1 MVTDARSAYLNT
13 TNNYLKYQIIVD
25 EVAVDTENNTS
36 TINIRVEA
44 WRTDSNVTD
53 LEGYCTVKV
62 DGDPGVG
69 AQGWA
74 RGEKEIGYYT
84 DTEVY
89 NISEEAALVVP
100 HKSDGTKKI
109 YVEASCTWWYSQDD
123 MAFDSD
129 YQGFYVELTNIPVS
143 PTYNVV
149 IIPVSVTESTINA
162 TVKSKYNS
170 NEWYYSTDGG
180 TNWTQFSAAEGKEQS
195 VTITGLSPSTTYNV
209 KAKAKR
215 VRSTWTPIMDE
226 SAVYEIKTAGI
237 PIAPALARRIT
248 LYDQTDT
255 NFGTNGLGSLI
266 EAFSC
271 KVTEELNGSF
281 ELEMEYPVDGRHFAD
296 IDFGRVITANPNQY
310 TGPQPFRIYAISKP
324 HNGRVTINAAHI
336 SYDLSGYT
344 VAPFS
349 TSSLSGVFENL
360 RNNSDVECPFTF
372 WTDISSS
379 HGIETVIPC
388 SIRSLLG
395 GSDDSILGI
404 YGGEYEFD
412 MFTVKLWEQRGA
424 NRGVVIR
431 YGKNLTSLKQDAN
444 CNNVYT
450 GVRPFW
456 YKEPSE
462 DNPDDGGLV
471 DLPEKIVNVEG
482 EFEYTKILPL
492 DLTSEFDEKPTAA
505 ELRAVT
511 QEFIKIAN
519 IGVPEVSLDVSFVQ
533 LSDSKEYANIALLE
547 RVQLGDYVTVEFP
560 KLKINAKNVQC
571 IKTVFNVLSQRYDSI
586 NLGTEKASLTN
597 TVSNNTKATK
607 DVATKSDVRDAWV
620 KHRDDVFSNGTYI
633 IMDYKTNPAR
643 LLIMD
648 APSKRDAKE
657 VYKYDVGGLSHSSN
671 GVEGPY
677 TVVMPMA
684 GAIDSA
690 FFKRGQIDGNIIKP
704 GTITDGSNFNT
715 DHIDSKIK
723 SQTDEIVTK
732 NKLFD
737 GELAELANKLYTKE
751 LVVGKGQFVP
761 VPGGVDFVLFN

>member
-1 MVTDARSAYLNT
+1 MVTDARSDYLNT
-13 TNNYLKYQIIVD
+13 TNDYLKYQIIVD
-25 EVAVDTENNTS
+25 EVAVDIEHNTS

-89 NISEEAALVVP
+89 NISEEAALTIQ
-100 HKSDGTKKI
+100 HDADGTKKVYI
-109 YVEASCTWWYSQDD
+109 EASCTWWYSQDD
-123 MAFDSD
+123 IAFDSD
-129 YQGFYVELTNIPVS
+129 YQGFYVKLTNIPVG

-149 IIPVSVTESTINA
+149 VVPVSVTENSISIS
-162 TVKSKYNS
+162 VQSKYQCDDW
-170 NEWYYSTDGG
+170 WYSIDGG
-180 TNWTQFSAAEGKEQS
+180 STWVEFSTTLAKSQS
-195 VTITGLSPSTTYNV
+195 VTIPGLSASTTYNV
-209 KAKAKR
+209 MAKAQR
-215 VRSTWTPIMDE
+215 DRSWVVDQ
-226 SAVYEIKTAGI
+226 SAVYAIKTAGI
-237 PIAPALARRIT
+237 PVAPALARRIT
-248 LYDQTDT
+248 LYDQADT
-255 NFGTNGLGSLI
+255 NYGTNGLGSLI

-271 KVTEELNGSF
+271 KVTEELNGAF
-281 ELEMEYPVDGRHFAD
+281 ELEMEYPVDGRHFSD

-336 SYDLSGYT
+336 SYDLSGFT

-349 TSSLSGVFENL
+349 SSSLSGVL
-360 RNNSDVECPFTF
+360 GKLKSCSDVECPFTF

-379 HGIETVIPC
+379 QGIETVVPC

-412 MFTVKLWEQRGA
+412 MFSVKLWEQRGA

-450 GVRPFW
+450 GVRPYW
-456 YKEPSE
+456 YKEPDE
-462 DNPDDGGLV
+462 DNPEEGGLV
-471 DLPEKIVNVEG
+471 DLPEKIIEVEG

-492 DLTSEFDEKPTAA
+492 DLSGEFDEKPSAA
-505 ELRAVT
+505 QLRSKT
-511 QEFIKIAN
+511 NQFIQENN
-519 IGVPEVSLDVSFVQ
+519 IGIPEVSLNVSFVQ

-547 RVQLGDYVTVEFP
+547 RVQLGDFVTVEFP

-571 IKTVFNVLSQRYDSI
+571 IKTIFNVLSQRYDSI
-586 NLGTEKASLTN
+586 DLGTEKASLTN

-607 DVATKSDVRDAWV
+607 DVATKGDIRDAWIRN
-620 KHRDDVFSNGTYI
+620 KGDLFSKGSYI
-633 IMDYKTNPAR
+633 IMDYKTTPAR

-648 APSKRDAKE
+648 AASQQNAKE
-657 VYKYDVGGLSHSSN
+657 VYKFDVGGLSHSSN
-671 GVEGPY
+671 GVDGPY

-684 GAIDSA
+684 GTMDSA
-690 FFKRGQIDGNIIKP
+690 FFKRGQIDGNMIKP
-704 GTITDGSNFNT
+704 GTITDGSMSNT
-715 DHIDSKIK
+715 DRIDDKINDQVDNI
-723 SQTDEIVTK
+723 SDK
-732 NKLFD
+732 NKLSD
-737 GELAELANKLYTKE
+737 GQIANLTNKVYTKE
-751 LVVGKGQFVP
+751 LVVGKGQFIP
-761 VPGGVDFVLFN
+761 VSGGVDFVLFN